1 MKNYKKNKIII
12 HIFYKIKYNNKI
24 KLNLMK
30 KKNYYK
36 NFTHLKKLD
45 NLDLRAIKLIPNKLY
60 YYNLINF

>member
-12 HIFYKIKYNNKI
+12 YIFYKIKYNNKT
-24 KLNLMK
+24 KWNLMK
-30 KKNYYK
+30 KKNNYK

-45 NLDLRAIKLIPNKLY
+45 NLDLRAIKLIPNNLY